1 MARQLLVA
9 TLLQLQ
15 LVRFTI
21 RYFFCGDITRWRNAE
36 KICFFPFGNI
46 IFRVWKFNRS
56 KIYHRRLGL
65 AGKVLG
71 LLRLNALHFVG
82 SESVFFL
89 NWKTAKNPYTWV
101 KHFKC

>member
-1 MARQLLVA
+1 ML
-9 TLLQLQ
+9 
-15 LVRFTI
+15 I
-21 RYFFCGDITRWRNAE
+21 
-36 KICFFPFGNI
+36 FPFGYI

-71 LLRLNALHFVG
+71 LLRLSALHFVG

-89 NWKTAKNPYTWV
+89 KEMLKEEFLIICTFQRLAHSSCCRSLVVNVQVLFRFCQRVKKIKRKT
-101 KHFKC
+101 FMIFLL